1 MWHALRAELAYYR
14 SYLLGGLGLA
24 LGVVAL
30 VSVIFYAV
38 GDDGPPSHA
47 AAGIRGMF
55 LMMAPLVVGFVAQ
68 GLRDEE
74 RRERLLLAAPLTP
87 GQIAGAG
94 VLMSVVLLAAGVL
107 GAGLVLAVGALATG
121 RLETESLNIVFY
133 VGGIMFAILQIIPL
147 VQEAVAARGQ
157 GRARAAALGWAGLAL
172 AVVLFALPTA
182 AALAFQGPH
191 TWPIMH
197 LGNLLVAL
205 TAMVAGV
212 ALYTGRNDFT
222 R

>member
-24 LGVVAL
+24 VGVAAL
-30 VSVIFYAV
+30 VSAVFWAV
-38 GDDGPPSHA
+38 GQDGPPSSA
-47 AAGIRGMF
+47 ASGIRAMF
-55 LMMAPLVVGFVAQ
+55 FIMAPLIVGYVAQ
-68 GLRDEE
+68 GLRPEE
-74 RRERLLLAAPLTP
+74 RRERLLLATPLTP

-94 VLMSVVLLAAGVL
+94 VLMSVVLLAFGIL
-107 GAGLVLAVGALATG
+107 GAGLMLAAGALVSG
-121 RLETESLNIVFY
+121 RLEVESLNMTFY

-147 VQEAVAARGQ
+147 GQEAAAARSQ
-157 GRARAAALGWAGLAL
+157 GRARAATLGWAGLAL
-172 AVVLFALPTA
+172 AIVLFTVPTVVA
-182 AALAFQGPH
+182 FTFQGSH
-191 TWPIMH
+191 TWPSMH

-205 TAMVAGV
+205 TATVTSV